1 MDFDSHVLVVS
12 QQWNVLHYRAM
23 ESTHPAVINHTC
35 HVTNMTETD

>member
-23 ESTHPAVINHTC
+23 ESTHPVINHTC